1 MITLEAAV
9 DIAKKLPFVTT
20 ISPNCFELKEGWVF
34 YGSDIDGEIV
44 LGAPLYLVE
53 KETGKVNRIKK
64 PPFPGGFAFLK
75 RLQEE
80 SIKVDISQI
89 VNQE

>member
-20 ISPNCFELKEGWVF
+20 ISPNCFELKEGWMF

-80 SIKVDISQI
+80 SIKVDISQL
-89 VNQE
+89 VKQE

>member
-1 MITLEAAV
+1 MLV
-9 DIAKKLPFVTT
+9 VKPPSVIA
-20 ISPNCFELKEGWVF
+20 IGPNCFELKEGWVF

-64 PPFPGGFAFLK
+64 PPFPEGFAFLK

-80 SIKVDISQI
+80 SIKVDISQL
-89 VNQE
+89 VKQE

>member
-80 SIKVDISQI
+80 SIKVDISQL
-89 VNQE
+89 VKQE